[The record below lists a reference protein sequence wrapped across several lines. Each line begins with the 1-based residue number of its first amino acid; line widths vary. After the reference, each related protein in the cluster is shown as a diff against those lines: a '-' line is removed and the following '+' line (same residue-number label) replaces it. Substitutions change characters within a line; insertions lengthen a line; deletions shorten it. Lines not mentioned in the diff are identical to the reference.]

1 MTRAKA
7 NSITSSPPATDTLPA
22 AIDHSKSTPAPGR
35 AKKRIT
41 VEIIGDTT
49 SLEKAFGRA
58 RQDSKSNDVTPAP
71 AYIETHMR
79 DGGQPVHG
87 VCDAPNR
94 SDGLLLTIKTLGNLL
109 DDLERVRIMN
119 DNRIGALER
128 EFGSSLPELDV
139 IAEQLQAVE
148 HAAELN
154 LKRAW
159 RRHPLAPWAKA
170 YPGIGEKLIAR
181 LIAEIGDPSRKPLDS
196 GGQVSIENHSPNAS
210 TDVER
215 TVSQLRAYCGVGDPA
230 RKRKS
235 GMTQEEAFKLGNP
248 KAKKLC
254 WLISES
260 FVKVNRGPGR
270 EAYDAAREKYAERVH
285 ATACVRCGPSGKPA
299 APGSPWSLKHQ
310 HEAAK
315 RFAVKQF
322 LKELWIASRH
332 LRADDQGLRAGGK
345 S

>member
-1 MTRAKA
+1 MERSETT
-7 NSITSSPPATDTLPA
+7 NES
-22 AIDHSKSTPAPGR
+22 PAPLR
-35 AKKRIT
+35 P
-41 VEIIGDTT
+41 DTHST
-49 SLEKAFGRA
+49 
-58 RQDSKSNDVTPAP
+58 N
-71 AYIETHMR
+71 
-79 DGGQPVHG
+79 GGQPVQARRESHI
-87 VCDAPNR
+87 A

-139 IAEQLQAVE
+139 IAEQLRAVE
-148 HAAELN
+148 HQAELN

-159 RRHPLAPWAKA
+159 RRHQLAPWAKA

-181 LIAEIGDPSRKPLDS
+181 LIAEIGDPLRKPLDS
-196 GGQVSIENHSPNAS
+196 GGQLERDIHSSPAS
-210 TDVER
+210 TVER
-215 TVSQLRAYCGVGDPA
+215 TVGQLRAYCGVGDPA

-235 GMTQEEAFKLGNP
+235 GMMQEEAFKLGNP

-315 RFAVKQF
+315 RYAVKQF

-332 LRADDQGLRAGGK
+332 LGHDIQTPFAGGK

>member
-1 MTRAKA
+1 MTRTVTKPK
-7 NSITSSPPATDTLPA
+7 SSSHQATDT
-22 AIDHSKSTPAPGR
+22 SSAPTRRPKPKATTGR
-35 AKKRIT
+35 AIVPPKPH
-41 VEIIGDTT
+41 V
-49 SLEKAFGRA
+49 
-58 RQDSKSNDVTPAP
+58 PAP
-71 AYIETHMR
+71 APRRVDTHSLN
-79 DGGQPVHG
+79 GGQPVQRTRDTQRTG
-87 VCDAPNR
+87 G
-94 SDGLLLTIKTLGNLL
+94 GLLLTIKTLGNLL

-128 EFGSSLPELDV
+128 EHGSSLPELEV
-139 IAEQLQAVE
+139 IAEQLRAVE
-148 HAAELN
+148 HVAELN

-159 RRHPLAPWAKA
+159 RRHPLAPWAKT

-181 LIAEIGDPSRKPLDS
+181 LIAEIGDPATR
-196 GGQVSIENHSPNAS
+196 PNPAK
-210 TDVER
+210 
-215 TVSQLRAYCGVGDPA
+215 LHAYCGIGDPA
-230 RKRKS
+230 RKRRT

-254 WLISES
+254 WNIGES
-260 FVKVNRGPGR
+260 FTKKRCKACTR
-270 EAYDAAREKYAERVH
+270 AARERPGTDWTPPPVDCTCREEGCIGRVRYDERRSLYADRVH

-315 RFAVKQF
+315 RYAVKQF

-332 LRADDQGLRAGGK
+332 MTGDDQSRCAGGE